1 MLYLLY
7 VFPAIIIVLTT
18 VIYFVV
24 KNGFKSYVEN
34 LSSKVKEIESVLDLS
49 FMRDMLTRFMSSS
62 AARAAQM
69 LRKSPSASGAEGTA
83 IRMNSGEEMDRFY
96 ASIRKVAQPS
106 IDLERVNFIA
116 SLLQKVLLIYG
127 YSIAV
132 VEFALISFS
141 FFPAYTSY
149 YGDFDGIFLGG
160 TVFFSVVV
168 VLMVADL
175 QIYSK
180 RIKNSV
186 NKT

>member
-7 VFPAIIIVLTT
+7 VFPAIIFILTT
-18 VIYFVV
+18 IIYFVV
-24 KNGFKSYVEN
+24 RNGLKDYVEN

-49 FMRDMLTRFMSSS
+49 FMRDMLTRFMSRS

-69 LRKSPSASGAEGTA
+69 LRTNPSASGTEGTG
-83 IRMNSGEEMDRFY
+83 ITLHSGEDMDRFY
-96 ASIRKVAQPS
+96 ASIRKAAQPS
-106 IDLERVNFIA
+106 IDLERVNFVA

-127 YSIAV
+127 YSIAL

-141 FFPAYTSY
+141 LFPAYSSY

-168 VLMVADL
+168 VLMVFDL
-175 QIYSK
+175 QLYSK
-180 RIKNSV
+180 RIKSSV
-186 NKT
+186 NRR

>member
-1 MLYLLY
+1 M
-7 VFPAIIIVLTT
+7 
-18 VIYFVV
+18 
-24 KNGFKSYVEN
+24 
-34 LSSKVKEIESVLDLS
+34 KEIESVLDLS
-49 FMRDMLTRFMSSS
+49 FMRDMLTRFMSRS

-69 LRKSPSASGAEGTA
+69 LRNNQSATSTEGSALT
-83 IRMNSGEEMDRFY
+83 INRGDDIDRFY

-127 YSIAV
+127 YTIAV

-141 FFPAYTSY
+141 LLPAYSSY

-160 TVFFSVVV
+160 TIFFSMVL
-168 VLMVADL
+168 VLMIADL

-186 NKT
+186 NKA

>member
-7 VFPAIIIVLTT
+7 IFPAIILVLTT
-18 VIYFVV
+18 VIYYVV
-24 KNGFKSYVEN
+24 KNGLKSYLEN

-49 FMRDMLTRFMSSS
+49 FMRDMLTRFMSRS

-69 LRKSPSASGAEGTA
+69 LRTNVTA
-83 IRMNSGEEMDRFY
+83 TATDGPVTINSGDDMDRFY
-96 ASIRKVAQPS
+96 ASIRRVAQPS

-141 FFPAYTSY
+141 FFPAYSSF

-160 TVFFSVVV
+160 TIFFSVVV
-168 VLMVADL
+168 VLMIADL

-186 NKT
+186 NRS